1 MLKKLSM
8 LALAITLPVILAVMT
23 AGAARAANTHK
34 QCEHLGY
41 CSPGTCAVD
50 GSNRACNI
58 KNCKKSNCRG

>member
-1 MLKKLSM
+1 MLKKLSI
-8 LALAITLPVILAVMT
+8 LALAIGLPIALAAMT
-23 AGAARAANTHK
+23 GAAQAAKFHK
-34 QCEHLGY
+34 QCAHLGY

>member
-1 MLKKLSM
+1 MLKKFSVLM
-8 LALAITLPVILAVMT
+8 LAIVLPMIFAAT
-23 AGAARAANTHK
+23 PAGASQSGGHK
-34 QCEHLGY
+34 SCAHLGY